1 MADIKFFSR
10 RGFLRGAAGVAVGL
24 PLLESIGAGPL
35 QAQTNAPRKNFLCF
49 HCSSGVNIDDFRPP
63 VGALR
68 ADTLANRG
76 IEVLTP
82 YADRMLIPRG
92 IHGYPVGSYT
102 GHSEGTGQALTA
114 ARITRG
120 GGGLADGA
128 SIDQIIAQEL
138 TGREALVL
146 KPGGRD
152 LGVAM
157 FNSISYTGPRQLFA
171 AESDPLRAYRAM
183 MGFGPAA
190 TDANATMAMDA
201 VLRRRQSVLD
211 LVSQELGEL
220 ESLNL
225 SRADRFKLAQHS
237 QLIRDIELRMTG
249 NADLISCSLG
259 SPQLAEMEGLD
270 RDRVEDNENFPT
282 VARLHAQITALA
294 LACGYTRSAV
304 LQWGAAVAGSP
315 MYRWDGMD
323 HNFRH
328 HPLSHGTT
336 DDFNDER
343 VMNYKEM
350 LGQIDRWNMGE
361 LKKLL
366 DLLDSYD
373 QGGGRTLLDNTV
385 VLSTNEFS
393 DGQGHTT
400 GDLPI
405 LIIGGAGYFKQGQS
419 IQIRGSEAAISG
431 ARRGEGNSNRLL
443 CTVLNAVGVPTSRF
457 SDGEPGELTD
467 LKA

>member
-68 ADTLANRG
+68 PDTLANRG

-114 ARITRG
+114 ARISRG

-146 KPGGRD
+146 RPGGRD

-157 FNSISYTGPRQLFA
+157 FNSISYTAPRQLFA

-183 MGFGPAA
+183 MGFGPAD
-190 TDANATMAMDA
+190 TGANQTMAMDA

-225 SRADRFKLAQHS
+225 SRADRLKLAQHS
-237 QLIRDIELRMTG
+237 QLIRDVELRMTG

-343 VMNYKEM
+343 VTGYKEM

-419 IQIRGSEAAISG
+419 IQIQGSEAAISG
-431 ARRGEGNSNRLL
+431 TRRGEGNSNRLL

-457 SDGEPGELTD
+457 SDGAPGELTE

>member
-1 MADIKFFSR
+1 MADIKFLSR
-10 RGFLRGAAGVAVGL
+10 RGFLRGAAGAAVGL

-49 HCSSGVNIDDFRPP
+49 HCSSGVNIETFRPP
-63 VGALR
+63 PGPLS
-68 ADTLANRG
+68 ADTMAGLSIGVLAD
-76 IEVLTP
+76 

-92 IHGYPVGSYT
+92 IHGYPSGTYT

-114 ARITRG
+114 ARIQRG

-152 LGVAM
+152 LGVPM
-157 FNSISYTGPRQLFA
+157 FNSISYTAPRQLFA

-183 MGFGPAA
+183 MGFGPTATAA
-190 TDANATMAMDA
+190 NTGQAMDA
-201 VLRRRQSVLD
+201 ILRRRRSVLD
-211 LVSQELGEL
+211 LVSQELQEL
-220 ESLNL
+220 QSIEL
-225 SRADRFKLAQHS
+225 SRADRLKLAQHA
-237 QLIRDIELRMTG
+237 QLIRDVELRMTG
-249 NADLISCSLG
+249 NSDLIGCALD
-259 SPQLAEMEGLD
+259 SPQLAQMEGLM
-270 RDRVEDNENFPT
+270 RDRVEDNELFPV
-282 VARLHAQITALA
+282 VARLHVRIAALA

-315 MYRWDGMD
+315 MYRWDGMT

-336 DDFNDER
+336 DDFNEEQVSGYR
-343 VMNYKEM
+343 EM
-350 LGQIDRWNMGE
+350 LSDIDRWNMLE
-361 LKKLL
+361 LKQLL
-366 DLLDSYD
+366 DLLDGYD
-373 QGGGRTLLDNTV
+373 QGEGRTLLDNTV

-393 DGQGHTT
+393 DGQAHTT

-405 LIIGGAGYFKQGQS
+405 MIIGGAGYFKQGRS
-419 IQIRGSEAAISG
+419 IPVTGSELSTAG
-431 ARRGEGNSNRLL
+431 VRRGEGNSNRLL

-457 SDGEPGELTD
+457 SDGEPGELED